1 MKDKIKPGVQACV
14 LLLPGQKG
22 KCTLYDDI
30 KRLFLSEVP
39 VPSQVV
45 LAGTISKGK
54 NVRSIVSKILIQ
66 INAKVGGIPWA
77 VDALPLMQEKPTMIC
92 GMDVY
97 HQTALGKKSVLG
109 FVASVDPTATQ
120 FWSTSMLHEEGQEMA
135 QALNSVACKAS
146 KNFERINGTL
156 PKRIIIYRDG
166 VSSG

>member
-1 MKDKIKPGVQACV
+1 M
-14 LLLPGQKG
+14 
-22 KCTLYDDI
+22 
-30 KRLFLSEVP
+30 
-39 VPSQVV
+39 
-45 LAGTISKGK
+45 
-54 NVRSIVSKILIQ
+54 RSIVSKILIQ

-120 FWSTSMLHEEGQEMA
+120 FWSTSMVHEEGQEMA

-146 KNFERINGTL
+146 KNF
-156 PKRIIIYRDG
+156 
-166 VSSG
+166 